1 VNAEEH
7 IEFLISGLWLT
18 QLENKKIGLH
28 NVWKLVELATNCGS
42 CYAEVLAFGGAD
54 TQRAKEYC
62 TEVPIAKIQL
72 AQWDSA
78 GALALLEVRI
88 PSAPWLDS

>member
-1 VNAEEH
+1 
-7 IEFLISGLWLT
+7 
-18 QLENKKIGLH
+18 
-28 NVWKLVELATNCGS
+28 
-42 CYAEVLAFGGAD
+42 LAFSGAD
-54 TQRAKEYC
+54 TQRAKEDC